1 MSSYLLLNIDSMQ
14 PFVLPQS
21 TTTAVCVDQ
30 RIAMIEGP
38 QQILLAV
45 AALQKGYDPVLN
57 ENEGELFQ
65 YFEAENSRFPENH
78 YCN

>member
-21 TTTAVCVDQ
+21 TTAVCVDQ

-45 AALQKGYDPVLN
+45 AALQKGYDPVLI
-57 ENEGELFQ
+57 
-65 YFEAENSRFPENH
+65 
-78 YCN
+78 

>member
-21 TTTAVCVDQ
+21 TTAVCVDQ

-45 AALQKGYDPVLN
+45 AALQKGYDPALI

-78 YCN
+78 YYN

>member
-14 PFVLPQS
+14 PFALPQS
-21 TTTAVCVDQ
+21 TTAVCVDQ

-45 AALQKGYDPVLN
+45 AALQKGYDPVLI